1 MSTNSQPNSNASTVK
16 ENVMKVLKWAVVL
29 LMAVL
34 GLMAGAPTL
43 ASAAP
48 DTQADVTYLHL
59 LEQNGVSYPNPEA
72 MVSYAHDLVD
82 QLSASPQN
90 DASVG
95 SIVSTGE
102 ERISQHDMGVIIAAA
117 VVAYRPSLIPVVRHW
132 ADSGWLAVWFR
143 SAGGAAMKKLMTAVL
158 AVCPKVRGS
167 ASDLRQV
174 DVRSRPHPDTVRRS
188 RRHRRH
194 VCFDASTAIGGLDV

>member
-1 MSTNSQPNSNASTVK
+1 
-16 ENVMKVLKWAVVL
+16 MKVLKWAVVL

-34 GLMAGAPTL
+34 GLMAGAPAL

-48 DTQADVTYLHL
+48 DTPADVTYLQL
-59 LEQNGVSYPNPEA
+59 LDQNGVSYPNPEA

-102 ERISQHDMGVIIAAA
+102 ERISQHDNG
-117 VVAYRPSLIPVVRHW
+117 RDHRRRSGRLTPSLIPVVRHW
-132 ADSGWLAVWFR
+132 ADSA
-143 SAGGAAMKKLMTAVL
+143 AGYP
-158 AVCPKVRGS
+158 CGS
-167 ASDLRQV
+167 AAQGVLR
-174 DVRSRPHPDTVRRS
+174 
-188 RRHRRH
+188 
-194 VCFDASTAIGGLDV
+194 

>member
-1 MSTNSQPNSNASTVK
+1 
-16 ENVMKVLKWAVVL
+16 MKVLKWAVVL

-34 GLMAGAPTL
+34 GLMAGASAL

-48 DTQADVTYLHL
+48 ATQGDVTYLQL
-59 LEQNGVSYPNPEA
+59 LNQNGVSYPNPEA

-117 VVAYRPSLIPVVRHW
+117 VVATDRPRSRWFGTGRTAPLASPVVPQLRGCCDEQTDH
-132 ADSGWLAVWFR
+132 SCV
-143 SAGGAAMKKLMTAVL
+143 GGLRQHRAVL
-158 AVCPKVRGS
+158 IHGPS
-167 ASDLRQV
+167 APSPCSMICCGRQGLLRKCCQ
-174 DVRSRPHPDTVRRS
+174 T
-188 RRHRRH
+188 
-194 VCFDASTAIGGLDV
+194 ASETRISETNF